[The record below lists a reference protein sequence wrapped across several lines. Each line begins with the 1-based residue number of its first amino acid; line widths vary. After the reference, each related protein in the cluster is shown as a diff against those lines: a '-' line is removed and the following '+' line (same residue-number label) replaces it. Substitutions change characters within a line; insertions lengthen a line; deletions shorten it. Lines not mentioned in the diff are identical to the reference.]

1 MNYHRV
7 LNGSGK
13 IIALRALQM
22 MINKQFK
29 FLSWTLLLLPMSSRV
44 SIGQQGYELQSGKV
58 VINDVGHWQQWQS
71 VFKTID
77 ITDEGVRPAFLH
89 KSTTLDL
96 DGVQVVVPGIN
107 AVLNA
112 FEFDGGLR
120 DAGSNR
126 GSVVNLMDGR
136 MDTYWEPDIDDPL
149 EDWWVQI
156 DLGRTVSATRI
167 VLKFV
172 GEELGDPFL
181 QFKVTTS
188 QGETTIGPM
197 LYRTRFTTSQ
207 PTKTERV
214 FEIDLT
220 AQLPTKWPNTHG
232 DFTGD
237 VIRYVGVG
245 ITDSDF
251 GKARRVSQTDYER
264 LSAHEKGDVEY
275 YRREIS
281 GQERILDGKEDW
293 DVLAG
298 TDKQGSVVY
307 YRHEVP
313 RLAEIEVWTIGDN
326 IGTGVLQRG
335 GRATS
340 WENNG
345 AEGSVVDGDFFG
357 EVVYWPAQ
365 GGYNPDKISIREPA
379 DVERSLFVDL
389 GGSFFVDNIR
399 VLSAATSPPGPF
411 RAYRLQ
417 VSDGSTNAGG
427 ELSWKTV
434 GSLKDIAGGE
444 TYHDFKFPITKV
456 EHLAYTYRLYERA
469 GRHGLSEIQ
478 FFGEGFMPESQIT
491 SVFEGDS
498 PFIELSRNP
507 QNLATIEWESDEPRD
522 TDLLLQTR
530 TGNTVEKITRYYKKN
545 GEEYP
550 GTEDEAA
557 EAYETD
563 KEFFGVNSVGPA
575 ISETI
580 PGNDWSSWSQ
590 PYFNSGDK
598 ITSPSPRK
606 YVAIR
611 ATFLTDDPMAAATLR
626 SVSLNF
632 VTPVAGA
639 IFGEVLP
646 ARLEGIGKKQNLS
659 YYVKSTFE
667 GNSRGFDDILI
678 EAPDGVDMALM
689 QAIVEVTGRE
699 AVTYSQGSEG
709 FEIVM
714 NETDSLWIRL
724 PEPIKTTSG
733 SALIEVQFESTIF
746 RYNTFFIGSTGHS
759 DFPDSW
765 QRVDDGDANG
775 MSDSETTV
783 VLALEKG
790 ELLGD
795 VVVGNGFTP
804 NGDGIND
811 NLEIGFSLMR
821 IGSAAPVRADIYDL
835 GGRLVKHLSNESLEA
850 GFHTMVWNGEDQAGI
865 KALPGVYL
873 LRIDIDVDSKSSSNT
888 SLNRIV
894 HVAY

>member
-1 MNYHRV
+1 
-7 LNGSGK
+7 
-13 IIALRALQM
+13 

-29 FLSWTLLLLPMSSRV
+29 FLSWTLLLLPMSSRD

-77 ITDEGVRPAFLH
+77 ITDEGVRPAFLN
-89 KSTTLDL
+89 KSTTLDI

-126 GSVVNLMDGR
+126 GSVANLMDGR
-136 MDTYWEPDIDDPL
+136 MDTFWEPDIDDPL

-156 DLGRTVSATRI
+156 DLGRTVAATKI

-172 GEELGDPFL
+172 GEEVGDPFL

-207 PTKTERV
+207 PTNTDRV

-245 ITDSDF
+245 ITDSDI

-275 YRREIS
+275 FRREIS

-478 FFGEGFMPESQIT
+478 FFGEGFMPESQIS

-575 ISETI
+575 VSETI

-667 GNSRGFDDILI
+667 GNSRGFNDILI
-678 EAPDGVDMALM
+678 EAPDGVDMAFT
-689 QAIVEVTGRE
+689 QAIVKVTGRE

-709 FEIVM
+709 FEVVM

-733 SALIEVQFESTIF
+733 SALIEVQFEATIF

-775 MSDSETTV
+775 ISDSETTV

-835 GGRLVKHLSNESLEA
+835 GGRLVKHLSNESMEA

-865 KALPGVYL
+865 KASPGIYL
-873 LRIDIDVDSKSSSNT
+873 LRIDIDVDSKSSNNT

>member
-1 MNYHRV
+1 
-7 LNGSGK
+7 
-13 IIALRALQM
+13 
-22 MINKQFK
+22 MINKQFR
-29 FLSWTLLLLPMSSRV
+29 FLWWTLLLLPLSSRV

-58 VINDVGHWQQWQS
+58 VINDVEHWQQWQS

-77 ITDEGVRPAFLH
+77 ISDEGVRPAFLH

-96 DGVQVVVPGIN
+96 DGVQVVVPGVN

-136 MDTYWEPDIDDPL
+136 VDTYWEPDMDDPL

-156 DLGRTVSATRI
+156 DLGRTVSATKI

-207 PTKTERV
+207 PTKTERI
-214 FEIDLT
+214 FEVDLT

-275 YRREIS
+275 FRREIS

-478 FFGEGFMPESQIT
+478 FFGEGFMPESQIS
-491 SVFEGDS
+491 SVFGGDS

-550 GTEDEAA
+550 GTEEEAA
-557 EAYETD
+557 EAYGTD

-575 ISETI
+575 VSETI

-626 SVSLNF
+626 SVALNF

-659 YYVKSTFE
+659 YYVRSTFE
-667 GNSRGFDDILI
+667 GNSRGFNDILI
-678 EAPDGVDMALM
+678 EAPDGVDMAFK
-689 QAIVEVTGRE
+689 QANVKVTGRE
-699 AVTYSQGSEG
+699 AVTYSKGSEG
-709 FEIVM
+709 FQVVM

-733 SALIEVQFESTIF
+733 SALIEVQFEATIF

-835 GGRLVKHLSNESLEA
+835 GGRLVKHLSNESMEA

-865 KALPGVYL
+865 KASPGIYL
-873 LRIDIDVDSKSSSNT
+873 LRIDIDVDSKSSNNT

>member
-1 MNYHRV
+1 
-7 LNGSGK
+7 
-13 IIALRALQM
+13 

-29 FLSWTLLLLPMSSRV
+29 FLSWTLLLLPMSSRD

-58 VINDVGHWQQWQS
+58 VINDVGHWQQWES

-126 GSVVNLMDGR
+126 GSVANLMDGR
-136 MDTYWEPDIDDPL
+136 MDTFWEPDIDDPL

-172 GEELGDPFL
+172 GEEVGDPFL

-207 PTKTERV
+207 PTKTERD

-275 YRREIS
+275 FRREIS

-478 FFGEGFMPESQIT
+478 FFGEGFMPESQIS

-575 ISETI
+575 VSETI

-667 GNSRGFDDILI
+667 GNSRGFNDILI
-678 EAPDGVDMALM
+678 EAPDGVDMAFT
-689 QAIVEVTGRE
+689 QAIVKVTGRE

-709 FEIVM
+709 FQVVM

-733 SALIEVQFESTIF
+733 SALIEVQFEATIF

-775 MSDSETTV
+775 ISDSETTV

-835 GGRLVKHLSNESLEA
+835 GGRLVKHLSNESMEA

-865 KALPGVYL
+865 KASPGIYL
-873 LRIDIDVDSKSSSNT
+873 LRIDIDVDSKSSNNT